1 MRLKQFVSVSAC
13 VCLLCLVCSCAPS
26 PVSPGDSPTTATK
39 GTLSATTP
47 FAPTTPLVLHVTDRE
62 GRPLAGAE
70 ITYGFLTIDGQEEVD
85 DIEYRAGI
93 TDGSGQIRIDWA
105 DGQYG
110 KVSFHV
116 AGGDD
121 RTSGTI
127 ERRVSREDVQNGL
140 TLSLKDA
147 K

>member
-1 MRLKQFVSVSAC
+1 M
-13 VCLLCLVCSCAPS
+13 
-26 PVSPGDSPTTATK
+26 
-39 GTLSATTP
+39 P

-62 GRPLAGAE
+62 GRPLAGTE

-93 TDGSGQIRIDWA
+93 TDESGQVRIDWV

-116 AGGDD
+116 SGDDD

-140 TLSLKDA
+140 ALSLKDA